1 MALPK
6 PEPGLVIHYN
16 YLWQRE
22 AEAGRENARYARP
35 CAIVVVATKVTP
47 YGGLA
52 VLVSPITHSP
62 PSKSDTA
69 IELPAAVKRALSL
82 DDHRSWLITDEVNAF
97 SWPGPDLDYNRQGE
111 IAYGVIPRPLFNRIK
126 SRLLEQAKA
135 GRLSRIVR

>member
-47 YGGLA
+47 EGIA
-52 VLVSPITHSP
+52 VMVSPITHSP
-62 PSKSDTA
+62 PTEADTA
-69 IELPAAVKRALSL
+69 IELPTALKRALGL
-82 DDHRSWLITDEVNAF
+82 DDQRSWLVTDEVNAF
-97 SWPGPDLDYNRQGE
+97 AWPGPDLDYNRKGE
-111 IAYGVIPRPLFNRIK
+111 IAYGIIPRPLFSRIK
-126 SRLLEQAKA
+126 ARLLEQARA